1 MAAAAVA
8 NPTTLV
14 DSRTTTPSRPAFL
27 SARTRTISYKRQ
39 NGNVVTLE
47 LTNSKAAESLRE
59 LAKKNPT
66 TEQDKKFI
74 DEVESGEPQGL
85 VAGVYDALSIWI
97 MDAIEIAMF
106 GPYDEPK

>member
-1 MAAAAVA
+1 MAAAVA
-8 NPTTLV
+8 NPVVV
-14 DSRTTTPSRPAFL
+14 DTSMRPSRPAFL

-39 NGNVVTLE
+39 NGNVVTLD
-47 LTNSKAAESLRE
+47 LHKDSKAAESLRE

-66 TEQDKKFI
+66 TEQDKKFLAQ
-74 DEVESGEPQGL
+74 VESGEPAQGL